1 MFWQIIYIWCPKSNN
16 IARFVRYGTFA
27 LDLYNLAHPISGM
40 ATTAELTEK
49 YIMEHVSIKDCL
61 KKGLINYSALARLIS
76 NELGIEKKTST
87 EAILVAARRFRMKM
101 IDGHHHENDILNL
114 LKKSNVEIKNNIV
127 IFTLEKYVYPD
138 SLIDIE
144 KVIKKDK
151 ALFFS
156 IEGTKT
162 ITIIVQEQSAGLV
175 EKHFR
180 AHVLDKRENLSL
192 FTITSHGIRTT
203 PGVVSHISGM
213 FFENDI
219 NIEEFMSCYD
229 DTLIV
234 IDSKD
239 TNKVIKFLN
248 F

>member
-1 MFWQIIYIWCPKSNN
+1 M
-16 IARFVRYGTFA
+16 
-27 LDLYNLAHPISGM
+27 
-40 ATTAELTEK
+40 TEK
-49 YIMEHVSIKDCL
+49 YILDHVSIKDCL
-61 KKGLINYSALARLIS
+61 KKGLVNYSALARLIS
-76 NELGIEKKTST
+76 KELGIEKKASK

-101 IDGHHHENDILNL
+101 GDRHHYENDILNL

-138 SLIDIE
+138 SLIEIE
-144 KVIKKDK
+144 KVIKKEK

-162 ITIIVQEQSAGLV
+162 ITIIVQEQSAGLI

-180 AHVLDKRENLSL
+180 AHILDKRANLSL
-192 FTITSHGIRTT
+192 FTITSPGIRTT
-203 PGVVSHISGM
+203 PGVVTYISGM
-213 FFENDI
+213 FFDNDI

-234 IDSKD
+234 IDSRD
-239 TNKVIKFLN
+239 TNKVIRFLN

>member
-1 MFWQIIYIWCPKSNN
+1 
-16 IARFVRYGTFA
+16 
-27 LDLYNLAHPISGM
+27 M

-49 YIMEHVSIKDCL
+49 YILDHVSIKDCL
-61 KKGLINYSALARLIS
+61 KKGLVNYSALSRQIAKD
-76 NELGIEKKTST
+76 LGIEKKTSK

-101 IDGHHHENDILNL
+101 GEIHSRENAILGL

-138 SLIDIE
+138 SLIEIE
-144 KVIKKDK
+144 KVIKKEK
-151 ALFFS
+151 ALFFA

-162 ITIIVQEQSAGLV
+162 ITIIVQEQSAELI

-180 AHVLDKRENLSL
+180 AHIIDKIENLSL
-192 FTITSHGIRTT
+192 FTITSPGIRTT
-203 PGVVSHISGM
+203 PGVVSYISGM

-234 IDSKD
+234 IDSKE
-239 TNKVIKFLN
+239 TNKVIRFLN

>member
-1 MFWQIIYIWCPKSNN
+1 MLYIWCPKTDN

-27 LDLYNLAHPISGM
+27 LDLYILAHFISDM
-40 ATTAELTEK
+40 PTTAELTEK
-49 YIMEHVSIKDCL
+49 YILDHVSVKDCL
-61 KKGLINYSALARLIS
+61 KKGLINYSALARLIAKD
-76 NELGIEKKTST
+76 LGIEKKTSR

-101 IDGHHHENDILNL
+101 NEVHHHENEILKL

-138 SLIDIE
+138 SLIEIE
-144 KVIKKDK
+144 KVIKKEK
-151 ALFFS
+151 ALFFA

-162 ITIIVQEQSAGLV
+162 ITIIVQGQSAGLI

-180 AHVLDKRENLSL
+180 AHVLDKRECLSL
-192 FTITSHGIRTT
+192 FTITSPGIRTT
-203 PGVVSHISGM
+203 PGVVTYISSM